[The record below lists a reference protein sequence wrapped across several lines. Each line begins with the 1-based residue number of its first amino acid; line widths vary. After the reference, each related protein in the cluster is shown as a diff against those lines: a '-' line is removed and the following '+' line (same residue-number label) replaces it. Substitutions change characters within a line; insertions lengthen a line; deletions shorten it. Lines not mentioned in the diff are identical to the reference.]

1 MPKFNDCAIFLHVI
15 LKNAKKIG
23 FFRNKVYKMNVAIYA
38 RVSTQA
44 QAEHGYS
51 LETQV
56 EACKQKAVSLGA
68 TAIKTYIDDGYSGA
82 YLERPALDNLRDALA
97 AKLHDTVIIY
107 DTDRLA
113 RDTMLLLLITEEIE
127 KTATLVYVNSEYSK
141 TPEGQLFYEIKGSF
155 SKYERIKIKD
165 RFMRGKRGKLRK
177 GLPISDH
184 NVYGYGFKDGNYI
197 INEAQAEIVR
207 LIYRLYTDSLY
218 SQRDIVNY
226 LYEHG
231 IPSPKGKPKWQAC
244 VVSTVLRKQQ
254 YTGEYFA
261 MQVYHKKVSPKKI
274 ERTKRDKSEWI
285 PMTCPAIVTK
295 EQFERAQEKRKKCTQ
310 QKIRKTNHEALFQGL
325 LYCPS
330 CGRKLGFHVDARF
343 TPYCYYCC
351 NAVSMKDR
359 SCQNHVMKQEIVDEM
374 VWQIIKKLCRSEK
387 MLRKY
392 IGESTEPITDNV
404 EEKLK
409 KIKSQRETITNWFSA
424 NLITAEQ
431 ATEKLQALQ
440 KQEAHLKS
448 LTAPKQKADPG
459 NICQKIKTASADF
472 DDRRKVLLE
481 VIDKIYIIRKDA
493 KGYDFDVNIKFK

>member
-1 MPKFNDCAIFLHVI
+1 
-15 LKNAKKIG
+15 
-23 FFRNKVYKMNVAIYA
+23 MNVAIYA

-56 EACKQKAVSLGA
+56 DACKQKAISLGA

-141 TPEGQLFYEIKGSF
+141 TPEGQLFYEIRGSF

-165 RFMRGKRGKLRK
+165 RFMRGKRGKLKK

-197 INEAQAEIVR
+197 INEQQAEIVR
-207 LIYRLYTDSLY
+207 LIFSLYTDSLY
-218 SQRDIVNY
+218 SLLDIVKY
-226 LYEHG
+226 LYDHG
-231 IPSPKGKPKWQAC
+231 IPSPKGKPKWQSC
-244 VVSTVLRKQQ
+244 VVCTLLKKQQ
-254 YTGEYFA
+254 YTGEYYA
-261 MQVYHKKVSPKKI
+261 MQVYHKKISPTRF
-274 ERTKRDKSEWI
+274 ERIRRDATEWI
-285 PMTCPAIVTK
+285 PMTCPAIISQ
-295 EQFERAQEKRKKCTQ
+295 EQFKRAQDKLTKSRQ
-310 QKIRKTNHEALFQGL
+310 QKLRKTNHEALFQGI

-330 CGRKLGFHVDARF
+330 CGRKIGFHVDARH
-343 TPYCYYCC
+343 TPYCYYSCY
-351 NAVSMKDR
+351 AVNMKDR
-359 SCQNHVMKQEIVDEM
+359 SCQNHAMQQTVVDKT

-387 MLRKY
+387 LLKKY
-392 IGESTEPITDNV
+392 MGENVEPITENV

-440 KQEAHLKS
+440 KQEAYLKS
-448 LTAPKQKADPG
+448 FAAPKHKTDPK

-472 DDRRKVLLE
+472 ADRRRIILE
-481 VIDKIYIIRKDA
+481 VIDKIYIIRKDR
-493 KGYDFDVNIKFK
+493 KSYDLDVTVKFK